1 MSTGEAGSPATVP
14 SMSPE
19 ASPVPTTPRL
29 TGSSQVL
36 APPAPLEPPSAEA
49 GVAQSPRNPS
59 GYSIDVGVVVPDRI
73 ARWRPFV
80 QGILAIPL
88 ILMVYPLS
96 IVAGVSAFLG
106 WFVALILGQLPES
119 LGALIAGFYRYYWR
133 ALCYISFLS
142 NKYPTIG
149 LAMGYQD
156 PGGDAAWFD
165 VERPEKLSRL
175 AVFFRFILVIP
186 QLIVLLFLSIVLYFV
201 SIIAFWVVVIL
212 GRWPGGLRDF
222 VIGAN
227 RWILR
232 VEAWFNLLADRYPP
246 FSLA

>member
-1 MSTGEAGSPATVP
+1 MSAP
-14 SMSPE
+14 
-19 ASPVPTTPRL
+19 PVPAATPP
-29 TGSSQVL
+29 V
-36 APPAPLEPPSAEA
+36 PPARSKW
-49 GVAQSPRNPS
+49 PRSPS
-59 GYSIDVGVVVPDRI
+59 GYPIDVGVVVPDRI

-80 QGILAIPL
+80 QWILAIPL
-88 ILMVYPLS
+88 LLMVYALG
-96 IVAGVSAFLG
+96 IVANVCAFLG
-106 WFVALILGQLPES
+106 WFVALFLGQLPES

-133 ALCYISFLS
+133 AFCYSAFLS

-165 VERPEKLSRL
+165 VQRPVKLSRL
-175 AVFFRFILVIP
+175 AVFFRLILVIP
-186 QLIVLLFLSIVLYFV
+186 QLIVLFFLGIVMYFV
-201 SIIAFWVVVIL
+201 SFIAFWVVVIL
-212 GRWPGGLRDF
+212 GRWPRGLRDF

-246 FSLA
+246 FSLV